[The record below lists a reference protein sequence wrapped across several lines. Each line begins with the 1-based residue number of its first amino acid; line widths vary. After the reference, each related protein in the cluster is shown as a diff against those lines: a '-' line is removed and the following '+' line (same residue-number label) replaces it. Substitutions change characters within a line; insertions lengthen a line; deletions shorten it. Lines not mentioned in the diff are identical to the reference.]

1 MPQQKH
7 SNANWGIIE
16 GSCTD
21 YVMLLTFIKRATN
34 HAKAGRFSRPAA
46 LVCAVL
52 AAVLVA
58 AAVDVKSIIGL
69 AGQRYG
75 ARGTQM
81 MSEWS
86 ELLTSAKDL
95 SEQEKLQAVN
105 DFMNRRIAFQ
115 DDIKVWGT
123 NDYWATPLE
132 SLGRGA
138 GDCEDYSI
146 AKYVTLLQLGVPNS
160 KLRLIY
166 VRARMGSSS
175 AAPTQ
180 AHMVLGYFENPDDEP
195 VILDNLISSIRPAA
209 RRRDLTPVFSF
220 NSDGLWA
227 GAGSDAKG
235 DPTARLSLWRG
246 VLDRM
251 GQDGFNLTPGVVVA
265 KQ

>member
-1 MPQQKH
+1 MQ
-7 SNANWGIIE
+7 SANPLYNMLTQIKR
-16 GSCTD
+16 C
-21 YVMLLTFIKRATN
+21 LLTT
-34 HAKAGRFSRPAA
+34 GWVRPVLRPRLLPWAA
-46 LVCAVL
+46 LM
-52 AAVLVA
+52 LVA
-58 AAVDVKSIIGL
+58 AATAALDFKSIISL
-69 AGQRYG
+69 ATERYG
-75 ARGTQM
+75 ARGTQVM
-81 MSEWS
+81 TEWS
-86 ELLTSAKDL
+86 ELIAKAKDL
-95 SEQEKLQAVN
+95 SEPEKLEEVN
-105 DFMNRRIAFQ
+105 NFMNRRIAFE

-123 NDYWATPLE
+123 KDYWATPLE

-146 AKYVTLLQLGVPNS
+146 AKYVTLLQLGVPNN

-180 AHMVLGYFENPDDEP
+180 AHMVLGYFENPEDEP
-195 VILDNLISSIRPAA
+195 LILDNLITSIRPAA

-246 VLDRM
+246 VIDRM
-251 GQDGFNLTPGVVVA
+251 SQDVISLTAGVVMA
-265 KQ
+265 KK

>member
-1 MPQQKH
+1 
-7 SNANWGIIE
+7 
-16 GSCTD
+16 
-21 YVMLLTFIKRATN
+21 MLLTFIKRAYRNT
-34 HAKAGRFSRPAA
+34 KVSWLLRPAV
-46 LVCAVL
+46 LVCAAL
-52 AAVLVA
+52 AFVLVTA
-58 AAVDVKSIIGL
+58 AIDVKSIINL

-81 MSEWS
+81 MTEWS